1 MNEEL
6 KKEIQAVKRLLVERI
21 DEVDDK
27 RSVLRSSELKA
38 LYDRI
43 RTIDEAS
50 RSAYGKAV
58 NDLKNE
64 LTNLVNNAGPQQTES
79 RPPIDITAPFAINAP
94 KNKQPGLLP
103 VQFGSE
109 HPLMAELDAVLG
121 IFASMGFSVV
131 ESREIDDDW
140 HMFTSLNFPEGHP
153 ARDDYDTFMTVQKD
167 EDNKPY
173 IAPAHTSTMQNR
185 AMRQYIKNLDEGQP
199 IAVVIPGRVF
209 RNEDVDARHEHTFY
223 QLEGVYVAK
232 NVSIGHFNAAHK
244 AHAKMVTTVK
254 SF

>member
-103 VQFGSE
+103 VQFGS
-109 HPLMAELDAVLG
+109 
-121 IFASMGFSVV
+121 
-131 ESREIDDDW
+131 
-140 HMFTSLNFPEGHP
+140 
-153 ARDDYDTFMTVQKD
+153 
-167 EDNKPY
+167 
-173 IAPAHTSTMQNR
+173 
-185 AMRQYIKNLDEGQP
+185 
-199 IAVVIPGRVF
+199 
-209 RNEDVDARHEHTFY
+209 
-223 QLEGVYVAK
+223 
-232 NVSIGHFNAAHK
+232 
-244 AHAKMVTTVK
+244 
-254 SF
+254 